1 MSIPSSGLP
10 GLPGSAP
17 ALPQGMQ
24 GMDPNDPNAK
34 MVSSLEHCYGY
45 EARQAGRKAGLT
57 NIRYKTCRN

>member
-17 ALPQGMQ
+17 AMPQ

-34 MVSSLEHCYGY
+34 MVSPLSS
-45 EARQAGRKAGLT
+45 AAATSKR
-57 NIRYKTCRN
+57 NIQD